1 MTTLALAEVRDL
13 DCIVSMRPLVLDYP
27 STERYARGKAA
38 ILRRILYSWVRAGLL
53 TLEGN
58 SLSPSDLVRVRSQYE
73 GIAETEDYVYACSLT
88 LTLDAS
94 DVLTIAA
101 RATLVD
107 GRTYEFE
114 VTSGAAV
121 SLTFPEIA

>member
-1 MTTLALAEVRDL
+1 MTLALAAVRDL
-13 DCIVSMRPLVLDYP
+13 DCVVSLRPLVLDYP
-27 STERYARGKAA
+27 STERYARGSAA
-38 ILRRILYSWVRAGLL
+38 ILRRILYAWVRSGLL

-58 SLSPSDLVRVRSQYE
+58 SLSRADFARIRSQYE
-73 GIAETEDYVYACSLT
+73 GIAEAEDYVYSCSLS
-88 LTLDAS
+88 LSLDAS
-94 DVLTIAA
+94 DVLTIEA

-114 VTSGAAV
+114 VTSGAAA